1 MKQLC
6 LLIIILLAA
15 PRVDGQKIR
24 FTDTSNVWM
33 EISSSSDGA
42 SYRHYSIG
50 SDTTIGTYQY
60 KNITVSLPSWTYNN
74 MAAREDTTGKVFFL
88 IDSTEILMYDFS
100 MQMGDTFRM
109 INQQDTFLHF
119 LSGID
124 SVTIGIDTYK
134 VFNLSFISTSK
145 PNGSGMNYKAIEGI
159 GCVEGFL
166 LPHQPTYG
174 LAVTK
179 LLCFTAK
186 GTSPEVIPSV
196 QHFDNKTSCKVSV
209 ENVIS
214 DKQNIT
220 ISPHPANAVSVIIL
234 PYILQKGE
242 LIIYNT
248 LGQIIRQVSINNTSK
263 LTIGQLPGAGMYYYR
278 VNDKTN
284 GKIWQG
290 KVVYE

>member
-1 MKQLC
+1 MKQLF
-6 LLIIILLAA
+6 LIFLILLSAQG
-15 PRVDGQKIR
+15 VDAQKIR
-24 FTDTSNVWM
+24 FTDSGNVWM

-60 KNITVSLPSWTYNN
+60 KNITVSPPSWTYNN
-74 MAAREDTTGKVFFL
+74 IAVREDTTGKVFFL
-88 IDSTEILMYDFS
+88 IDSSEILMYDYS
-100 MQMGDTFRM
+100 LQMGDTFRM

-134 VFNLSFISTSK
+134 VFNLFFISTSK

-166 LPHQPTYG
+166 LPYQPAYG

-220 ISPHPANAVSVIIL
+220 ISPHPANASSVIAL
-234 PYILQKGE
+234 PYILQNGE
-242 LIIYNT
+242 LTIYNT
-248 LGQIIRQVSINNTSK
+248 IGQTVRQFSFNNTSK
-263 LTIGQLPGAGMYYYR
+263 LPLGQMPGAGMYYYR
-278 VNDKTN
+278 VNDKLN
-284 GKIWQG
+284 GKGWQG